1 MTAPT
6 NTKHGPGRPRKDE
19 YRPAKLDRW
28 RPKEWTPVYE
38 QIVVLSCGMNR
49 SNVELGEM
57 FGFTPQH
64 VSNILNTPEASLV
77 RRRVLE
83 TLREKVDGG
92 IPKRLSDLADKAT
105 QRVAQIM
112 YDDAVFE
119 RSPFAVV
126 DRALRVLA
134 GVGRLRNAEESK
146 GDTHNNILVLSGEAA
161 QDIRDGLR
169 KSREARELHE
179 VDVTPKELKAG

>member
-1 MTAPT
+1 MTAPAV
-6 NTKHGPGRPRKDE
+6 P
-19 YRPAKLDRW
+19 YRPARLTRW

-49 SNVELGEM
+49 SNKDLGEM

-64 VSNILNTPEASLV
+64 ISNILSTPEASLV

-92 IPKRLSDLADKAT
+92 LPQRLNDLADKAT
-105 QRVAQIM
+105 QRVAQVL
-112 YDDAVFE
+112 YDDILFE

-126 DRALRVLA
+126 DRSLTVLR
-134 GVGRLRNAEESK
+134 GVGKLKTSEEARSE
-146 GDTHNNILVLSGEAA
+146 TNNVLILTGEAA
-161 QDIRDGLR
+161 SEIKEGL
-169 KSREARELHE
+169 KKAREAREKHPVE
-179 VDVTPKELKAG
+179 IVVEPAKELKAS

>member
-6 NTKHGPGRPRKDE
+6 DIKLGRPRKDE

-64 VSNILNTPEASLV
+64 ISNILNTPEASLV

-92 IPKRLSDLADKAT
+92 LPKRLSDLADKAT
-105 QRVAQIM
+105 QRVAQVM

-134 GVGRLRNAEESK
+134 GVGRLRNAETPP
-146 GDTHNNILVLSGEAA
+146 GDTTNNILVLSGEAA

-169 KSREARELHE
+169 KSREAREMHE
-179 VDVTPKELKAG
+179 IEVLPAKELKVG